1 MRLKVEV
8 CGRDAQGNLF
18 AQSACARDTSYYG
31 ARVDGIECL
40 KGPGDIVQIKY
51 KGKTSKFRVVWVGL
65 PGSKEHGHIGLRSL
79 EPQKNIW
86 KVKNVPRPGKSQPL
100 PELSPGPIVVTTAPP
115 RPAPERSS
123 PEPQKSQPE
132 PQKSGEK
139 DSLSSQSDRRSYT
152 RHRCLGTVDFRI
164 AGNCT
169 VMSGKLADVSL
180 GGCYVQAL
188 GTCLPGTLLELAIHA
203 CNHRV
208 HLNGRVTVADSSQ
221 GMGIEFVSGCEGL
234 KHLPKLIEAVR
245 RLAEIAAA
253 PSIQPA
259 RAQRSKPLA

>member
-1 MRLKVEV
+1 M

-18 AQSACARDTSYYG
+18 VQTACARDTSYYG

-86 KVKNVPRPGKSQPL
+86 KVRHLPRPGKSQPL
-100 PELSPGPIVVTTAPP
+100 PEASPGPIVVTVEPQRVADKT
-115 RPAPERSS
+115 SS
-123 PEPQKSQPE
+123 PEPLKSSDK
-132 PQKSGEK
+132 KSA
-139 DSLSSQSDRRSYT
+139 QSDRRSYT

-169 VMSGKLADVSL
+169 IMSGKLTDVSL

-188 GTCLPGTLLELAIHA
+188 GTCLPGTLLELAIDA
-203 CNHRV
+203 GKHRV
-208 HLNGRVTVADSSQ
+208 HLDGRVTVADSSE

-234 KHLPKLIEAVR
+234 KQLPKLIEAVR
-245 RLAEIAAA
+245 RGDDAAA
-253 PSIQPA
+253 TPLRPA
-259 RAQRSKPLA
+259 SARRSKPLA